1 MRARLLLIVTIVG
14 VVLTVLFGFAGF
26 GVHRASASGPPS
38 SDSGRVSGGW
48 FASASK
54 AVPRTS
60 KLTVRAR
67 PLQRAELAAVAATIT
82 APPPPPP
89 PPSVDDPGTFVFPAN
104 GPITSAFGRRWG
116 RAHTGVDIDGATG
129 SPIIAAQTGT
139 VTLAGWKNGYGNTV
153 MIDHGNGVTTLYA
166 HQARISVRNGQRVD
180 RGQVLGTVGSTGNV
194 TAAHLHY
201 EVIVDGVHRNPAPW
215 LR

>member
-1 MRARLLLIVTIVG
+1 MVRQRQQGGATNVEAHRPGPAAPAGRA
-14 VVLTVLFGFAGF
+14 
-26 GVHRASASGPPS
+26 
-38 SDSGRVSGGW
+38 GRRGGDHHG
-48 FASASK
+48 ATPA
-54 AVPRTS
+54 P
-60 KLTVRAR
+60 
-67 PLQRAELAAVAATIT
+67 AA
-82 APPPPPP
+82 
-89 PPSVDDPGTFVFPAN
+89 PSVDDPGTFVFPAN